1 MAERLAGKK
10 AEQYAQERG
19 AAQVEEHHIV
29 AALIAETPAPF
40 QSSMRD
46 TARTAGF
53 DMPVVA
59 HSDPF
64 GFAQGR
70 LREESDLR
78 KGAVSG
84 RWDIEPL
91 QFKGADLGASE

>member
-1 MAERLAGKK
+1 MDWETGARTKFEKMISMIPFFQRKMAERLAGKK
-10 AEQYAQERG
+10 AEEYAQERG

-53 DMPVVA
+53 DMP
-59 HSDPF
+59 S
-64 GFAQGR
+64 
-70 LREESDLR
+70 
-78 KGAVSG
+78 
-84 RWDIEPL
+84 
-91 QFKGADLGASE
+91 

>member
-1 MAERLAGKK
+1 MDWETGARTKFEKMISMIPFFQRKMAEKLAGKK
-10 AEQYAQERG
+10 AEEYAQERG

-53 DMPVVA
+53 DMPA
-59 HSDPF
+59 
-64 GFAQGR
+64 
-70 LREESDLR
+70 
-78 KGAVSG
+78 
-84 RWDIEPL
+84 
-91 QFKGADLGASE
+91 

>member
-1 MAERLAGKK
+1 MDWETVARTKFEKMISMIPFFQRKMAERLAGKK
-10 AEQYAQERG
+10 AEEYAQERG

-53 DMPVVA
+53 DMPA
-59 HSDPF
+59 
-64 GFAQGR
+64 
-70 LREESDLR
+70 
-78 KGAVSG
+78 
-84 RWDIEPL
+84 
-91 QFKGADLGASE
+91 